1 MKPLERICAGDRTLV
16 RIVDQA
22 MAEAGRRSGSWIACR
37 IGCTACCM
45 GLFPITQLDAL
56 RLRRGLEELWKTDPE
71 RARRVTERARA
82 AVERFAPFFPGD
94 PATGVLPDDEAA
106 QDEFF
111 DRAGDE
117 PCPAL
122 DPDSGACDLYAARPI
137 TCRTFGPAVRTSGE
151 ALGHCELC
159 YAGAEPEQI
168 EACQVDFDPDG
179 VEAMLLEEL
188 EAAAGLRGQTVV
200 AFALARTNPEP
211 EEAPPR

>member
-1 MKPLERICAGDRTLV
+1 MKPLERISAGDRTLV

-22 MAEAGRRSGSWIACR
+22 MAEAERRSGSWIACR

-71 RARRVTERARA
+71 RARRVTGRARA
-82 AVERFAPFFPGD
+82 AVERLAPLFPGD
-94 PATGVLPDDEAA
+94 LATGVLPDDEAA

-137 TCRTFGPAVRTSGE
+137 TCRTFGPAVRVAGE

-159 YAGAEPEQI
+159 YAGAEPQQI

-179 VEAMLLEEL
+179 VEAILLEEL
-188 EAAAGLRGQTVV
+188 EAAAGLRGQTIV
-200 AFALARTNPEP
+200 AFALTVTDPEP
-211 EEAPPR
+211 DGAPRR

>member
-22 MAEAGRRSGSWIACR
+22 MAEAERRSGSWIACR

-56 RLRRGLEELWKTDPE
+56 RLRQGLEELRKTDPD

-94 PATGVLPDDEAA
+94 LATGVLPDDEAA
-106 QDEFF
+106 EDEFF
-111 DRAGDE
+111 DRAGDD

-137 TCRTFGPAVRTSGE
+137 TCRTFGPAVRVAGE

-179 VEAMLLEEL
+179 VEAILLEEL
-188 EAAAGLRGQTVV
+188 EAAGLRGQTVV
-200 AFALARTNPEP
+200 ALALTVTDPEP
-211 EEAPPR
+211 DGAPRR